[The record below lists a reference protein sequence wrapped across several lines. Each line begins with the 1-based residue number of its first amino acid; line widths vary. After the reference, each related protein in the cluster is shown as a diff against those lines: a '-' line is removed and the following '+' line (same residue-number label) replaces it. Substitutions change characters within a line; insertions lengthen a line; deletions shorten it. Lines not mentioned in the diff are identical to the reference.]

1 MVQDCDPAF
10 AKLRVSAKAIEI
22 AKERDTFDKY
32 FAEQEK
38 ELPTNTIGDM
48 LGNLNLE
55 EKEK

>member
-1 MVQDCDPAF
+1 MKFTQL
-10 AKLRVSAKAIEI
+10 KLRVSAKAIEI

-32 FAEQEK
+32 FAEQAK